1 MSTAAADKRPVQ
13 VVILNQPYTLLTK
26 GDPNEVQILADSVNE
41 LMQSIAAKSTSAD
54 STRVAVLA
62 CLHLADKLRS
72 LEQDL
77 ATLKARISKKT
88 EEFTGLLEQAIEPKR

>member
-1 MSTAAADKRPVQ
+1 MSTAAADKHPVQ

-26 GDPNEVQILADSVNE
+26 GDPHEVQELADSVNE